1 MCQPHKVGVA
11 HLKEET
17 MIKSTQKD
25 KIKTHLER
33 YEKITLPQMMKMGIS
48 QHGARIYEL
57 RREGMII
64 VNVLTWDSKKKV
76 TKSVYFSQSM

>member
-1 MCQPHKVGVA
+1 MKLGQ
-11 HLKEET
+11 KER
-17 MIKSTQKD
+17 IRR
-25 KIKTHLER
+25 HLER
-33 YEKITLPQMMKMGIS
+33 YGKITLPQMMKMGIS